1 MVTKRRKRQRP
12 KRVIREG
19 EVVFDERDRSR
30 KTEIVMRAVDESS
43 AGVLRVRE
51 RRIDRARESIDRSI
65 ARDSPRER
73 KKDVDGG

>member
-1 MVTKRRKRQRP
+1 MTKRRKRQRP
-12 KRVIREG
+12 KRVIREE

-30 KTEIVMRAVDESS
+30 ETEIVMRAVDESS

-51 RRIDRARESIDRSI
+51 RRIDRARESIDRAV

-73 KKDVDGG
+73 KTDVDGG